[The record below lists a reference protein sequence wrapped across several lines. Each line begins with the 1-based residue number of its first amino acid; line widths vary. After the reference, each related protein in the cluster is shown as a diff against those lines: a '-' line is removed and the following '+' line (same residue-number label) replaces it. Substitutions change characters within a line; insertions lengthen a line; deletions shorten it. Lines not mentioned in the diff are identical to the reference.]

1 MVSQAA
7 DVSLATLFYAL
18 TALIVF
24 ALCACNIYDL
34 IKKCRRGDFAVN
46 GGAAASNG
54 AVMTPDRSKKTKE
67 PDLTLTY
74 CTTTILDE
82 PLTGTIRVV
91 NQNADA
97 AAVEEEQQ
105 QPSTNVAVMA
115 DFGDHVMDLKSE
127 TSCAICLY
135 EYAANDTVFR
145 NDPQKC
151 QHIFH
156 TACILTWIQ
165 RNSPIP
171 ECPCC
176 RASIAVT
183 RQIFGTHD
191 NGDQNRNSDSSAG
204 IETPVTTTTTNAAVV
219 GTTTTISDIM
229 V

>member
-54 AVMTPDRSKKTKE
+54 AVTTPHRSKKTKE

-204 IETPVTTTTTNAAVV
+204 IEIPVTTTTTNAAVV

>member
-54 AVMTPDRSKKTKE
+54 AVTTPHRSKKTKE

-74 CTTTILDE
+74 CTITILDE

-91 NQNADA
+91 NQNADV

-204 IETPVTTTTTNAAVV
+204 IEIPVTTTTTNAAVV

>member
-54 AVMTPDRSKKTKE
+54 AVTTPHRSKKTKE

-74 CTTTILDE
+74 CTITILDE

-91 NQNADA
+91 NQNACSV
-97 AAVEEEQQ
+97 VEKEQQ

-204 IETPVTTTTTNAAVV
+204 IEIPVTTTTTNAAVV